1 MTKKQKE
8 EQILLVVGRIQELC
22 KRMDEIDATI
32 KKDGEVGS
40 LYNWAKAHPMPSLD
54 NEGDNLSIY
63 DVYDLFQDRHK
74 GLEEEKRQLFEIYQ
88 LSLKELRKLE
98 KEMYK

>member
-8 EQILLVVGRIQELC
+8 EKRLLVLIRIEEIW
-22 KRMDEIDATI
+22 KRIDEIDATI
-32 KKDGEVGS
+32 KKDGEVWS

-54 NEGDNLSIY
+54 NEEDKLSIY
-63 DVYDLFQDRHK
+63 DVYDFRHK
-74 GLEEEKRQLFEIYQ
+74 GLEEERRQLFEIYL
-88 LSLKELRKLE
+88 LSLKELRELE